1 MDLSK
6 RYLGSLLGMATG
18 DAVGTTCEFERPGTF
33 KPASEMVGGG
43 PFKLKAGEW
52 TDDTSMG
59 LCLAE
64 SLISCGKFE
73 PVDQLQRYVKW
84 FRTGHL
90 SSNGR
95 CFDIGA
101 TVRAALLRFE
111 KTGKPYCGDTN
122 PQTAGN
128 GSLMRL
134 TAVPLYFA
142 ADPTMAIEL
151 AGDSSRT
158 THGSTI
164 AVDACRYFA
173 GLIIGAL
180 NGVSKDELLAPRYS
194 PVPQLWETGK
204 LCAEIDAIALG
215 SYKKQMPP
223 FIQGT
228 GYAAKSLE
236 AALWAFETS
245 DNFKTGCLK
254 AVNLGNDADTTAAI
268 YGQLAGAYYGVDGI
282 PSYWLKKLA
291 KRDVIESFALK
302 LFDGSRDVGPG
313 ALH

>member
-151 AGDSSRT
+151 AGESSRT
-158 THGSTI
+158 THGAEAAI
-164 AVDACRYFA
+164 DACRYFA

-180 NGVSKDELLAPRYS
+180 NGISKEELLTPLYS
-194 PVPQLWETGK
+194 PVPDLWKTRK
-204 LCAEIDAIALG
+204 LCSEIEAVAKG
-215 SYKKQMPP
+215 SYKNKMPP
-223 FIQGT
+223 FIAGT
-228 GYAAKSLE
+228 GYVVKSLE
-236 AALWAFETS
+236 AALWAFANS
-245 DNFKTGCLK
+245 NDFKTGCLK

-291 KRDVIESFALK
+291 KRELIESFALK
-302 LFDGSRDVGPG
+302 LFEGSVGNQVI
-313 ALH
+313 